1 MRTYTA
7 LGCKQIRHRAH
18 SLITCKILDIDA
30 IQEIEYLT
38 QLYLKVLP
46 EYTKRTFKIGGSG
59 VVVNAFGLYPK
70 NGEFKSLLPH
80 HGDDRSI
87 HSVRVRISPYLLS
100 NLFGGQDKTANLYR
114 CSLTGKTTVSKT
126 VNCRFESYHLCQ

>member
-7 LGCKQIRHRAH
+7 LGCKQIRHIAH
-18 SLITCKILDIDA
+18 RLITCKILDIDA
-30 IQEIEYLT
+30 IQEIEHLT

-70 NGEFKSLLPH
+70 NGEFESLLPH
-80 HGDDRSI
+80 HI
-87 HSVRVRISPYLLS
+87 K
-100 NLFGGQDKTANLYR
+100 GQTLIQKQPSDLEGCFCIYARKA
-114 CSLTGKTTVSKT
+114 
-126 VNCRFESYHLCQ
+126 